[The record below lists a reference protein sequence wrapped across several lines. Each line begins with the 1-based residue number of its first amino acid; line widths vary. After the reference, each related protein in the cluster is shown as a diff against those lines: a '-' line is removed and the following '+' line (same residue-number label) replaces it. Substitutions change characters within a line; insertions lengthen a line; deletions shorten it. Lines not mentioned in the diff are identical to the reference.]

1 MRDYTHKVKTKH
13 RKAVQSSLRAKIHTI
28 VKKKKSE
35 RESEGRNCI
44 PLRKNKYVTFKLYQ
58 YSSPANNV
66 FCLLK
71 VCFLFKKQNKQ
82 TKRKRGISVD
92 FA

>member
-35 RESEGRNCI
+35 REKEGRNCI
-44 PLRKNKYVTFKLYQ
+44 TFKKNKYMTFKLYR
-58 YSSPANNV
+58 YSSPANKV
-66 FCLLK
+66 YCLLK
-71 VCFLFKKQNKQ
+71 LCFPLKKTQHLIWD
-82 TKRKRGISVD
+82 IS
-92 FA
+92 